1 MTSYPSNG
9 NFPASLPR
17 SDRAGKMGGHDG
29 RSALRD
35 RFRGNGFDGNGELD
49 RTGRCAVHFGNRG
62 DLGDLSHRN
71 NIHENGKLAAFFAV

>member
-1 MTSYPSNG
+1 
-9 NFPASLPR
+9 
-17 SDRAGKMGGHDG
+17 MGGHDG

-49 RTGRCAVHFGNRG
+49 CTGRCAVQFGNRG

-71 NIHENGKLAAFFAV
+71 NIHEKQKTGGVRRRMTRESACFKDDSRFNDQYW